1 MADEAPDELTRL
13 MIGYQNG
20 QLEAFESLYRA
31 MAPPLLR
38 YVNSFVRNASIAEEL
53 LQDTFLQVHR
63 ARHTYLPPRPVK
75 PWLYAIARHVALM
88 YLRSTKR
95 RSKHEI
101 LADEELPELPIS
113 PAAEDLGDTLL
124 VRRSLA
130 DLDPAQREILVL
142 HHMLGLS
149 FKEIGAV
156 LGTTAGAAKVRAHR
170 AIKVLRERLQPQE
183 S

>member
-1 MADEAPDELTRL
+1 MADEAPDELTQL

-38 YVNSFVRNASIAEEL
+38 YLNSFVRNTSIAEEL

-95 RSKHEI
+95 RSKHET
-101 LADEELPELPIS
+101 LADEELPEVPM
-113 PAAEDLGDTLL
+113 PPEVEALGDSLL
-124 VRRSLA
+124 IRKVLASLE
-130 DLDPAQREILVL
+130 PSQREVLVL

-149 FKEIGAV
+149 FKEVGAV

-170 AIKVLRERLQPQE
+170 AIKVLRDRLSPQE